1 MSQLCVNVLGYVGA
15 ILTTIN
21 SIPQIFKIIKT
32 KDVTTISIFSY
43 CTLATG
49 QLSWGLYA
57 IMKSDLQLTI
67 GSFIG
72 LLLSLIVI
80 FLTIKYRK

>member
-32 KDVTTISIFSY
+32 KDGLYSMLYIKNVTTILIKE
-43 CTLATG
+43 L
-49 QLSWGLYA
+49 
-57 IMKSDLQLTI
+57 ILQSERYFDQNDKL
-67 GSFIG
+67 FD
-72 LLLSLIVI
+72 
-80 FLTIKYRK
+80 K